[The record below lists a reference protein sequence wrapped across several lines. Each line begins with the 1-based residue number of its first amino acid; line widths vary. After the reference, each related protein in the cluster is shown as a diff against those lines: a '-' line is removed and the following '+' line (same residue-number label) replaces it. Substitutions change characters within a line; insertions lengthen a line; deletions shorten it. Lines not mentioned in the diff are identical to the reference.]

1 MYCLDYKM
9 KLIIF
14 ENRTE
19 EEIVQ
24 KTWGTRKCQNR
35 QFMIVQSRKLKF
47 SFKKKIKTYILYI
60 KN

>member
-1 MYCLDYKM
+1 MLSPFFYYFKQKSFADMTMYCLDYKM

-35 QFMIVQSRKLKF
+35 QFMIV
-47 SFKKKIKTYILYI
+47 
-60 KN
+60 